1 MDSGTLPIWHV
12 SGTKGTGMANRKGR
26 KASFGS
32 LRRLPSG
39 RIQARYTGPDGLT
52 RQAPVTFDTKTD
64 AQAWLAT
71 VRADMVRGLWRPQGK
86 GRPLTFEDYATAWL
100 ADRTL
105 KAADP

>member
-1 MDSGTLPIWHV
+1 
-12 SGTKGTGMANRKGR
+12 MANRKGR